1 VGLGAF
7 GAGLFHLMTHAFF
20 KALLFMAAGIVI
32 HALAGEQDIRRMGG
46 LGRELPMTYRLF
58 LVGALALAAVPPFAG
73 FFSKDAILAS
83 AANAGALGWFL
94 WSAGA
99 IGAFLTAVYTFRL
112 VFIVFFGEPSPF
124 VREHLHRERF
134 EGPLAMFWPVLVLGL
149 LSLVGGFLQVPGAW
163 HAVDHWIEPVA
174 ESLEEAGGGTA
185 VYSAL
190 AALGLSLAGILV
202 AWRLY
207 GRPGYG
213 PDRLRRRY
221 AFAARSFERKF
232 WWDEAYDAVFY
243 EPASSMA
250 SGLLRFVERP
260 LFLGS
265 LRGVGAGIGDLA
277 QRVAAVQSGL
287 VRSYA
292 FALAAG
298 LAVMTVVF
306 IVVE

>member
-1 VGLGAF
+1 
-7 GAGLFHLMTHAFF
+7 MTHAFF

-58 LVGALALAAVPPFAG
+58 VVGALALAAVPPFAG

-83 AANAGALGWFL
+83 AANAGALGWGL

-112 VFIVFFGEPSPF
+112 VFVVFGGERSPF

-134 EGPLAMFWPVLVLGL
+134 EGPLAMFWPVVLLAL
-149 LSLVGGFLQVPGAW
+149 LSLVGGFLQFPGLW
-163 HAVDHWIEPVA
+163 HEIDHWIEPAA
-174 ESLEEAGGGTA
+174 ESVAEAGGGTA
-185 VYSAL
+185 WFSGLASTAL
-190 AALGLSLAGILV
+190 VAAGIFL

-207 GRPGYG
+207 GRRGYG
-213 PDRLRRRY
+213 PERLRRRY
-221 AFAARSFERKF
+221 ASFARAFERKF
-232 WWDEAYDAVFY
+232 WWDEAYDALFY
-243 EPASSMA
+243 APASATA

-260 LFLGS
+260 FFLGT
-265 LRGVGAGIGDLA
+265 LRGLGAGVGEVA
-277 QRVAAVQSGL
+277 RRVADVQSGL

-306 IVVE
+306 IAVR